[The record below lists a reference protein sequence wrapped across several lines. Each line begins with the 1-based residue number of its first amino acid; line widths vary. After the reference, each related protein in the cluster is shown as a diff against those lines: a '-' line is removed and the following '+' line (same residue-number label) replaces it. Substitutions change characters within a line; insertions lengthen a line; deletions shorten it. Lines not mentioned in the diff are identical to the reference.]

1 MANLASRCYQNIFIA
16 FNIFFFQHFLFHI
29 VKHNDTMR
37 IYFKK
42 LHYFCRFCLRQ
53 KLTNTHFL
61 YLYIFPGQASGILE
75 SPTQAFTK
83 DILQAND
90 REISFFTVTDI
101 FLFFFFSGK
110 TAWRKMILKRTW
122 YLLGFKGNCC
132 R

>member
-101 FLFFFFSGK
+101 FLFFFLWK
-110 TAWRKMILKRTW
+110 
-122 YLLGFKGNCC
+122 NCLEKNDIEEDMVFA
-132 R
+132 RL